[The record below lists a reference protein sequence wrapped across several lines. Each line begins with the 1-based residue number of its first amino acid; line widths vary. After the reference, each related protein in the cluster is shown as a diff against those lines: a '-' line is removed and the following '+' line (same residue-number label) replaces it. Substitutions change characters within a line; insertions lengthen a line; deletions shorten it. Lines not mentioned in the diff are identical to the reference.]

1 MKLTRYYRKIFR
13 LIVSLKR
20 RLNERVVNNAKFWIV
35 QVLRTIFRTSDTLI
49 PLAALIA
56 LSMIIYDVGFHE
68 FYSHEGTLFKSLI
81 ICLYVTKLL
90 TLSRFVSE
98 WAEPRKLSAHAFSLF
113 MVIVIFYLHQ
123 FARDVAYTVPER
135 TGDFLW
141 KKLLLYAGVVFV
153 FITEVSNLLRFIYR
167 RSLNP
172 AFMFVISF
180 ALIILIG
187 MLLLLL
193 PNATVDGITPI
204 DALFTSASAV
214 CVTGLIV
221 VDTATAFTTMGKI
234 ILLGLIQIGGLGIMT
249 FTAVLSYLAA
259 GTASFQSQIALKN
272 IMNNKRIGNVIQLVS
287 RILLVTIFFEI
298 VGMLLIQWAV
308 GPDMFASGLQRW
320 FFSLFHSVSAFCN
333 AGFSTLT
340 NGLFE
345 APVRFNYNVHIIVAL
360 LIILGG
366 MGFPIVFNLF
376 TLIRIHAH
384 NLLRR
389 IMREPTL
396 PVRTHIISV
405 NSKLALATS
414 FILLVA
420 GFVTYLFFE
429 QHASLDQH
437 PTLWGKIVTAFF
449 GSVTPRTAG
458 FNTVDLSALTLPTVM
473 IYLLLMWI
481 GASPGSTGGG
491 IKTTTAA
498 VALLNLGSIIQGKTR
513 TEIFRTQVSE
523 NSINRAFAVI
533 LTSLIIL
540 GLAVLIIALNDG
552 EKGLI
557 KIAFEVFSAF
567 STVGLTL
574 GITAGLTGTSKI
586 VLVFVM
592 FIGRVG
598 ALTILMSLAH
608 QVKSHQYKYPTE
620 EIMF

>member
-1 MKLTRYYRKIFR
+1 
-13 LIVSLKR
+13 
-20 RLNERVVNNAKFWIV
+20 
-35 QVLRTIFRTSDTLI
+35 
-49 PLAALIA
+49 
-56 LSMIIYDVGFHE
+56 
-68 FYSHEGTLFKSLI
+68 
-81 ICLYVTKLL
+81 
-90 TLSRFVSE
+90 
-98 WAEPRKLSAHAFSLF
+98 
-113 MVIVIFYLHQ
+113 
-123 FARDVAYTVPER
+123 
-135 TGDFLW
+135 
-141 KKLLLYAGVVFV
+141 
-153 FITEVSNLLRFIYR
+153 
-167 RSLNP
+167 
-172 AFMFVISF
+172 
-180 ALIILIG
+180 
-187 MLLLLL
+187 
-193 PNATVDGITPI
+193 
-204 DALFTSASAV
+204 
-214 CVTGLIV
+214 
-221 VDTATAFTTMGKI
+221 
-234 ILLGLIQIGGLGIMT
+234 MT

-308 GPDMFASGLQRW
+308 GPEMFTSGLQRW

-340 NGLFE
+340 NGLYE
-345 APVRFNYNVHIIVAL
+345 APVRFNYSIHLIIAV

-376 TLIRIHAH
+376 TLIRIHVH
-384 NLLRR
+384 NMLRR
-389 IMREPTL
+389 VMREPTL

-414 FILLVA
+414 FVLLVA

-429 QHASLDQH
+429 QHASLNQH
-437 PTLWGKIVTAFF
+437 PTLWGKIVAAFF

-557 KIAFEVFSAF
+557 KSRLKYFPHSVPS
-567 STVGLTL
+567 GL
-574 GITAGLTGTSKI
+574 
-586 VLVFVM
+586 
-592 FIGRVG
+592 RW
-598 ALTILMSLAH
+598 ALRLAL
-608 QVKSHQYKYPTE
+608 QGQARLCWCSSCS
-620 EIMF
+620 